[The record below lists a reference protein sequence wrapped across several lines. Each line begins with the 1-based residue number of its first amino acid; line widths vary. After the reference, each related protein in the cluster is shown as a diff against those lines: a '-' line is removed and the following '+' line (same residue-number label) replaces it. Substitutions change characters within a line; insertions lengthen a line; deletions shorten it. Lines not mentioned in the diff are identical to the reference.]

1 MSVIDEIFSEYKR
14 MRQGDLDSKAS
25 LRALRI
31 YIEPLPRKDK
41 EELASRLRDWERHQ
55 GRDPEPEPRAP
66 SRSPSS
72 VIRPLKGSPAAGKQL
87 HDDTWVECQN
97 CGAKNRAEDVFCYAC
112 GHMLENAKDAL
123 STKHFA
129 SATDELFS
137 NDYFGPDSVLILD
150 LRDQESHIALRPQ
163 TRSQELV
170 LGRSTQNTA
179 MRPDV
184 DLSRA
189 QAEELGVS
197 RLHLSLTYDRESN
210 TLQISD
216 LGSSNG
222 TFVNGQKLHPKELRI
237 LRHGDDLRLARL
249 AMRVRYQ
256 HPGEEIQSE

>member
-1 MSVIDEIFSEYKR
+1 
-14 MRQGDLDSKAS
+14 MRQGGLEAKAC
-25 LRALRI
+25 LRALRNH
-31 YIEPLPRKDK
+31 IEPLSRTDK
-41 EELASRLRDWERHQ
+41 EDLASRLRDWERHQ
-55 GRDPEPEPRAP
+55 ERAPEPEPRAP
-66 SRSPSS
+66 SRSSS
-72 VIRPLKGSPAAGKQL
+72 VIRPLKSDASAAQRQ
-87 HDDTWVECQN
+87 DNTWVECQN

-137 NDYFGPDSVLILD
+137 NDYFGPDSVLLLH
-150 LRDQESHIALRPQ
+150 LRDQENHIALRPQ

-197 RLHLSLTYDRESN
+197 RLHLSLTYDHESN
-210 TLQISD
+210 TIQISD

-237 LRHGDDLRLARL
+237 LRNGDDLRLGRL

-256 HPGEEIQSE
+256 HPGEEIQS